1 MYPDAPVL
9 IEVGRIAVAAGRLDA
24 DLGMLWWQLGRDD
37 VDQLKAR
44 KAPAGQVRDKIK
56 EIAAERLETAYRDEV
71 VAFVDVVE
79 AVQKDR
85 NAVMHS
91 QWLLRDSDAMRP
103 ASEILALSE
112 EQRGAYM
119 EQWER
124 EARASDG
131 WRRQAN
137 NSLELGEPYRLEELV
152 AIERRLADA
161 SHVAQRWN
169 FVIASMRVAGR
180 PSGWIGP
187 TAEGARSSDEP

>member
-1 MYPDAPVL
+1 MYPDEQIL
-9 IEVGRIAVAAGRLDA
+9 MEVGRIAVAAGRLDA
-24 DLGMLWWQLGRDD
+24 DLGMRWWQLARDD

-44 KAPAGQVRDKIK
+44 KASAGQVREKIK
-56 EIAAERLETAYRDEV
+56 EFAANRLETAYRNEV
-71 VAFVDVVE
+71 VAFAGVVE
-79 AVQKDR
+79 AIQKDR

-103 ASEILALSE
+103 ADEFLALSE
-112 EQRGAYM
+112 EQRRAYI

-124 EARASDG
+124 EARAFDG

-137 NSLELGEPYRLEELV
+137 DSLELGEPYLLEELV

-169 FVIASMRVAGR
+169 FQIASMRVSGH
-180 PSGWIGP
+180 PSGWLGRL
-187 TAEGARSSDEP
+187 T